1 MVVPEPD
8 NRLCVL
14 YYLRVLVVIGIG
26 ASINRYVLSGG
37 RKDPMSV
44 LLYKKKMASRK
55 KFQFFNNWFY
65 FLIGYTL
72 SLQIYKLHM
81 ERRIWDTM
89 ENFHVTFEVL
99 TYNEFPV

>member
-1 MVVPEPD
+1 M
-8 NRLCVL
+8 
-14 YYLRVLVVIGIG
+14 
-26 ASINRYVLSGG
+26 
-37 RKDPMSV
+37 
-44 LLYKKKMASRK
+44 
-55 KFQFFNNWFY
+55 
-65 FLIGYTL
+65 GYTL